1 VSFSQSSI
9 TSVKPPV
16 QNGTQLLLSWGSSA
30 PEGTLY
36 QVYLNQQVVWSGVGL
51 SCSIPLPTAISRIDI
66 GTVGPTDGQT
76 NFQTELPSAAAR
88 QVTLSWLGGTCQ
100 GLDIAGFH
108 IYRERTPGGGIDYT
122 TILATV
128 PAYVAGIITDG
139 FGYGGFGQGGFGQSA
154 GSYSW
159 TSQPL
164 SGGTWSWGIKPFD
177 TAGNEGSAQTTAV
190 TIAAPPLP
198 PAPFPNMTRLQYTF
212 SQSTNQVTLVWN
224 ASPS

>member
-1 VSFSQSSI
+1 M
-9 TSVKPPV
+9 
-16 QNGTQLLLSWGSSA
+16 
-30 PEGTLY
+30 
-36 QVYLNQQVVWSGVGL
+36 
-51 SCSIPLPTAISRIDI
+51 
-66 GTVGPTDGQT
+66 
-76 NFQTELPSAAAR
+76 
-88 QVTLSWLGGTCQ
+88 LSWLGGTYQ
-100 GLDIAGFH
+100 GTDIAGFH
-108 IYRERTPGGGIDYT
+108 IYGEHTPGGGIDYT

-164 SGGTWSWGIKPFD
+164 SGGTWNWGIKPFD

-198 PAPFPNMTRLQYTF
+198 PAPFSNATRLQYAYN
-212 SQSTNQVTLVWN
+212 SSSRQLTLSWN
-224 ASPS
+224 ASPT